1 MLPASI
7 RQEQLVRPRI
17 SRYVRPYAAGV
28 IVPGVIVRGVVV
40 RRHAPCAVLSLGA
53 VITIVGS
60 LCPWVASGR
69 VDRSSYEIIDLVD
82 SLGFAE
88 EGPFGLAVRAWPLM
102 PLVVVSGTVAMWW
115 RRHIVGPTL
124 ALIGGLYA
132 FGVALAV
139 RLAPSTSLLR
149 IRVGTIVTIVGASV
163 LVAGTLAALALAA
176 LAGEDQFVGVNP
188 PDSGTRVGSPPAE
201 GSRRS

>member
-1 MLPASI
+1 MRPGSI

-28 IVPGVIVRGVVV
+28 IV
-40 RRHAPCAVLSLGA
+40 RRDAPRVALSFGA
-53 VITIVGS
+53 VVTIVGS

-69 VDRSSYEIIDLVD
+69 VDRTSYEIIDLVD

-102 PLVVVSGTVAMWW
+102 PLVVVSGSVAMWW
-115 RRHIVGPTL
+115 RRHVVGPTL
-124 ALIGGLYA
+124 AIIGGLYA

-149 IRVGTIVTIVGASV
+149 IRIGTIITIAGASI
-163 LVAGTLAALALAA
+163 LVASTLVALTLVALAD
-176 LAGEDQFVGVNP
+176 EDQPARIIP
-188 PDSGTRVGSPPAE
+188 PDSGARVGPPPVE